1 LIFQADRVEGC
12 DFKMSE
18 QTPGD
23 ASSAFKAR
31 LDALRS
37 KGPPPPV
44 AAQTP
49 SLKDRLQQGSPLV
62 SKEPE
67 DLKARIQSRF
77 QKKPEPPTSRFAA
90 QSQSAPSAA
99 SAPEPVVFEESNA
112 TLSAQKNTED
122 KTELWSLDQGGVC
135 PSCQSFNLGGVV
147 FCGSCSYMLLRT
159 EEEIVVVTSY
169 PLKEIK
175 GLAHTFVNKLK
186 ELNIRSTEDVLRVA
200 CNRKNRDMISKR
212 TGLSERSILRLVHTA
227 DICRVPSMGPEN
239 AAMLELLAITT
250 LADML
255 KLKPLDLYNK
265 IHQNRIKINQQGILF
280 MPTKNKVALW
290 FEEAQ
295 ELPILK
301 IN

>member
-1 LIFQADRVEGC
+1 
-12 DFKMSE
+12 MSE

-37 KGPPPPV
+37 KGPPPAPTP
-44 AAQTP
+44 QMP
-49 SLKDRLQQGSPLV
+49 SLKERLQQNSPL
-62 SKEPE
+62 SAKSPE
-67 DLKARIQSRF
+67 DLKASIQSRF
-77 QKKPEPPTSRFAA
+77 QKKPASPVSAA
-90 QSQSAPSAA
+90 STVSAPLPQKAATQSAPIQ
-99 SAPEPVVFEESNA
+99 FEETGDIPGSRKP
-112 TLSAQKNTED
+112 QEE
-122 KTELWSLDQGGVC
+122 KTDLWSLDQGGVC
-135 PSCQSFNLGGVV
+135 PSCQTFNLAGVV

-159 EEEIVVVTSY
+159 EEEVVVITSY

-175 GLAHTFVNKLK
+175 GLAHTFVNKLA
-186 ELNIRSTEDVLRVA
+186 ELNIHSTEDVLRVGS
-200 CNRKNRDMISKR
+200 NRKNRDMISKR
-212 TGLSERSILRLVHTA
+212 TGLSERSILRLVHTS

-255 KLKPLDLYNK
+255 KQKPLELHAK

-280 MPTKNKVALW
+280 MPTKNQVSQW
-290 FEEAQ
+290 FEDAQ
-295 ELPILK
+295 ALPAIR

>member
-1 LIFQADRVEGC
+1 
-12 DFKMSE
+12 MSE

-37 KGPPPPV
+37 KGPPP
-44 AAQTP
+44 AAPAP
-49 SLKDRLQQGSPLV
+49 SLKERLQQGAPVAPS
-62 SKEPE
+62 SPE

-77 QKKPEPPTSRFAA
+77 QKKTE
-90 QSQSAPSAA
+90 APSSFSNAKT
-99 SAPEPVVFEESNA
+99 SSPSVSPPSVAPVQFEETGDLPGSRK
-112 TLSAQKNTED
+112 LKEE
-122 KTELWSLDQGGVC
+122 KTDLWSLDQGGVC
-135 PSCQSFNLGGVV
+135 PSCQTFNLAGVV

-159 EEEIVVVTSY
+159 EEEVVVITSY

-175 GLAHTFVNKLK
+175 GLAHTFVNKLA
-186 ELNIRSTEDVLRVA
+186 ELNIHSTEDVLRVGS
-200 CNRKNRDMISKR
+200 NRKNRDMISKR
-212 TGLSERSILRLVHTA
+212 TGLSERSILRLVHTS

-255 KLKPLDLYNK
+255 KQKPLELHAK

-280 MPTKNKVALW
+280 MPTKNQVSQW
-290 FEEAQ
+290 FEDAQ
-295 ELPILK
+295 ALPAIR